1 MHVRYALSFFPSTND
16 EKKPVCLLLFCLLAV
31 TQRSV
36 NENFYLTLCEHLGSI
51 RHSSMH
57 TESKHW
63 SLINAFFKDRKLSY
77 FEHSLVRSRFFEP
90 IDAYKHSDDWQS
102 RIRAALPADWQFFR
116 SSYWLQAIAPGVE
129 FPDQGFKLHVAPD
142 YARIAEQVDK
152 VLEVLIE
159 LGASFKIVAD
169 DFLVELTNSKNF
181 PRTASG
187 KFVTIYP
194 VDDAH
199 FERLANALT
208 SAMHGFNGPY
218 ILTDRRV
225 PGSDVVFYRYGGL
238 RSIVGSTEDGR
249 AKHLIRSPDGELVE
263 DRRDPW
269 FFLPPWVPDP
279 FEGKHPAP
287 LQNASD
293 DPALQGRFEV
303 ESALHF
309 SNSGGVYK
317 AKDRHDGQTVVLKEA
332 RPRCGL
338 RSGGAEGRVDAQQ
351 ALAREFEIL
360 RRLEDLGCAPKPI
373 QLFQEWEH
381 LFLAQEL
388 IDCPTWQSYFAREEI
403 FLGPFV
409 KGWCRV
415 ESFLQVLPQIV
426 RNAVEMLR
434 RVHANGVVL
443 GDLSPNN
450 IMVNPD
456 DFTIRIIDVESASL
470 GDQESAWN
478 TYWATRGYGRADRM
492 ARTEVSPLDDW
503 YALGK
508 CVMSSVISLEG
519 LTIAEGNEERLSD
532 LELAQYLVDTT
543 GLPHLVIDVIT
554 ALLNGDPDSALT
566 FLQQLQDFIELP
578 PPQRRLSE
586 LVTTKRNPLKSRGS
600 VDLNEV
606 ADFVSETYRGS
617 SRTEFWPGD
626 PGLYASNMWNLAHGA
641 AGVVAF
647 LDQMQRDIPDRVDR
661 VFRSAKLVECT
672 DDIGL
677 YTGLSG
683 ISAFAAMR
691 GNYIATERAVEKISE
706 SPFRYRGADIASGE
720 AGVGVGM
727 LSLLR
732 LTGSER
738 ARASATES
746 FRYLQRTAIQDAAG
760 SRWLSG
766 DAKRNAYF
774 GYARGGAGIAFFLA
788 QYAVSEKS
796 EEAAVL
802 AADALRFVISN
813 ALVDKR
819 GSLQWTPHADDTRLM
834 PYWSHG
840 AGGIGAVLLR
850 VGMQLDEPLY
860 VDLARSLAG
869 SAFSKLSVCVGQ
881 FDGLGGC
888 LEFQSDLV
896 QLTGLTEAAFYQEQ
910 LVEGIGLYSRRTPE
924 GVAFPGNFAMRLSC
938 DFATGSA
945 GVGMALRRA
954 TLGGSRTL
962 MDFALPSAE
971 LFGQRAQG

>member
-1 MHVRYALSFFPSTND
+1 M
-16 EKKPVCLLLFCLLAV
+16 
-31 TQRSV
+31 
-36 NENFYLTLCEHLGSI
+36 
-51 RHSSMH
+51 
-57 TESKHW
+57 
-63 SLINAFFKDRKLSY
+63 SY
-77 FEHSLVRSRFFEP
+77 FEHSLVQSRFFEP
-90 IDAYKHSDDWQS
+90 IDAYKHKDDWQS
-102 RIRAALPADWQFFR
+102 RVRAALPGDWQLFR
-116 SSYWLQAIAPGVE
+116 SSYWLQAIAPGDA

-142 YARIAEQVDK
+142 YERIAEQVDK
-152 VLEVLIE
+152 VLEVLVQM
-159 LGASFKIVAD
+159 GASFKIVAD

-187 KFVTIYP
+187 KFVTVYP
-194 VDDAH
+194 VDDSH
-199 FERLANALT
+199 FKRLAEALA

-249 AKHLIRSPDGELVE
+249 AKHLIRRPDGELVE
-263 DRRDPW
+263 DRRDPS
-269 FFLPPWVPDP
+269 FYLPPWVSDP
-279 FEGKHPAP
+279 FEGQHAVPAH
-287 LQNASD
+287 NESN

-317 AKDRHDGQTVVLKEA
+317 AKDRHDGQMVVLKEA

-338 RSGGAEGRVDAQQ
+338 RSGGAKGRADAQQ
-351 ALAREFEIL
+351 ALTREYEIL
-360 RRLEDLGCAPKPI
+360 CRLEDLGCAPRPI

-388 IDCPTWQSYFAREEI
+388 IDCPTWQSYFAREDI

-434 RVHANGVVL
+434 RVHRSGVVL

-478 TYWATRGYGRADRM
+478 TYWATRGYGRSDRM
-492 ARTEVSPLDDW
+492 SRTEVSPLDDW

-508 CVMSSVISLEG
+508 CVMSSVIALEG
-519 LTIAEGNEERLSD
+519 LTIAEGGEESLSD

-554 ALLNGDPDSALT
+554 ALLNGDPDSALA
-566 FLQQLQDFIELP
+566 FLQRLQDFIELP

-586 LVTTKRNPLKSRGS
+586 LSSTKRDPLKSRGA

-606 ADFVSETYRGS
+606 ADFISETYRES
-617 SRTEFWPGD
+617 SRTEFWPAD

-641 AGVVAF
+641 TGVVAF
-647 LDQMQRDIPDRVDR
+647 LDQMKRGTPDRVDR
-661 VFRSAKLVECT
+661 VLRSAKLVECT

-691 GNYIATERAVEKISE
+691 GDYIATERAVEKIAE
-706 SPFRYRGADIASGE
+706 SAFRYRGADIATGE

-727 LSLLR
+727 LSLHR
-732 LTGSER
+732 LTGSEK
-738 ARASATES
+738 AKVSAMGS
-746 FRYLQRTAIQDAAG
+746 FRYLQQTAIHDATGA
-760 SRWLSG
+760 RWPSN
-766 DAKRNAYF
+766 DAKKNSYF

-788 QYAVSEKS
+788 QYAVSEKC

-802 AADALRFVISN
+802 AKDALKFVISN
-813 ALVDKR
+813 GLLDKR
-819 GSLQWTPHADDTRLM
+819 GGLQWTPHADDTRLM

-840 AGGIGAVLLR
+840 AGGVGAVLLR
-850 VGMQLDEPLY
+850 VGMQLDEPY
-860 VDLARSLAG
+860 FVELAKSVAS

-881 FDGLGGC
+881 FDGLAGC
-888 LEFQSDLV
+888 LEFQTDLV
-896 QLTGLTEAAFYQEQ
+896 QLADLTEAAFYQEQ

-924 GVAFPGNFAMRLSC
+924 GIAFPGNFAMRLSC

-945 GVGMALRRA
+945 GVGVALRRA
-954 TLGGSRTL
+954 ALGGSRPL

-971 LFGQRAQG
+971 LFSGRSVG